1 MPPRKVTDVPAQT
14 VAELNRGVRE
24 TRDLVEGFTIDFSQ
38 LMRQGL
44 PEMSVPSFDRMRA
57 GLDESYTKRF
67 RLAASICFDELGQ
80 AAVGRLGAHKSD
92 TIRGWSAYAVG
103 LIPDISIEDRLAMVR
118 PLADDPH
125 FGVREWA
132 WLGVRGA
139 IVDEPEKVIALLGP
153 WVHDASANIRRF
165 ATEATRP
172 RGVWAA
178 HIGVL
183 KETPKLA
190 LPLLDPLYSDASKYV
205 QDSVANWLND
215 ASKTQPGWVRSVCE
229 RWMSESDSTA
239 TARIC
244 KRAMRTM

>member
-1 MPPRKVTDVPAQT
+1 MPPRKVTDVPAET

-24 TRDLVEGFTIDFSQ
+24 TRDLVEGFTIDFSE
-38 LMRQGL
+38 LMRLGL
-44 PEMSVPSFDRMRA
+44 PEMSGTSVDRMRA
-57 GLDESYTKRF
+57 GLGEPYTKRF
-67 RLAASICFDELGQ
+67 RLAASICFDELGE
-80 AAVGRLGAHKSD
+80 AAVGRLCAHKSD
-92 TIRGWSAYAVG
+92 TIRGWAAYVIG
-103 LIPDISIEDRLAMVR
+103 VIPDISLEDRLAMAHT
-118 PLADDPH
+118 LADDAH

-139 IVDEPEKVIALLGP
+139 IVYEPEKTIALLEP

-183 KETPKLA
+183 KETPQLA
-190 LPLLDPLYSDASKYV
+190 LPLLDPLCSDRSKYV

-215 ASKTQPGWVRSVCE
+215 ASKTQPDWVRSVCD
-229 RWMSESDSTA
+229 RWMGESDSAA